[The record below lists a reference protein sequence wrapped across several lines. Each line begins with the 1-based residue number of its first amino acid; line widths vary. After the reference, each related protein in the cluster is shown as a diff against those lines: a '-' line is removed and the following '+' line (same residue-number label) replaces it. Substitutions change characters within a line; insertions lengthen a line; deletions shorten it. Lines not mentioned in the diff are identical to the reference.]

1 MAFLLWFRLIPTL
14 PHSAQECATGAARI
28 EPHAMTA
35 PSPPP
40 ETAPEAGDLPAN
52 VPFDEFRTGLPRG
65 RFRVIVNPERARK
78 YVRHRL
84 LVFPV
89 SSLLLGAGTA
99 LAMFGWLWFGI
110 PLMAAGFLLHRVVKA
125 QAPQILLHLA
135 SHHGSSY
142 REAIDHEIMEVRRAH

>member
-1 MAFLLWFRLIPTL
+1 MNALSPT
-14 PHSAQECATGAARI
+14 PDA
-28 EPHAMTA
+28 EPQA
-35 PSPPP
+35 S
-40 ETAPEAGDLPAN
+40 DLPAN

-99 LAMFGWLWFGI
+99 LAMFGWLWLGI

-135 SHHGSSY
+135 SHHSRSY
-142 REAIDHEIMEVRRAH
+142 REAIDYEILEVRRAP

>member
-1 MAFLLWFRLIPTL
+1 
-14 PHSAQECATGAARI
+14 
-28 EPHAMTA
+28 MTT
-35 PSPPP
+35 PSPNP
-40 ETAPEAGDLPAN
+40 EIHDDLAAD

-99 LAMFGWLWFGI
+99 LAMLGWLWLGI

-142 REAIDHEIMEVRRAH
+142 REAIDHEILEVRRAP